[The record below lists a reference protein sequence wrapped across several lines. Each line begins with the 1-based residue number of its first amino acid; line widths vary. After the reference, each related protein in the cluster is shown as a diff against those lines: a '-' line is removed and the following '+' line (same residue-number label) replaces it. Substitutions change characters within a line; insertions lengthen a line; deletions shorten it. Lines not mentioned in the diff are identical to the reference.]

1 MIGAHIGPFST
12 SGGIAQAGLD
22 FNFSASL
29 YQKIDTDGTNMARTS
44 TLSDLVTVSRASKK
58 TNAGGWDFT
67 SGSTVGALTEV
78 DNNVAATDGTKGIL
92 VEESSTN
99 EIRNPRCEGA
109 VAGTP
114 GTRPTNWSIT
124 TYGVS
129 ISIVGSGTEDGWPYV
144 DIRFNGT
151 PTSSPFV
158 AFENNTQV
166 SVANGE
172 AWTTSFGHRLV
183 GGDTTNILGV
193 KAVGFLYNSGP
204 TYLSE
209 LYAAPTMPIS
219 STHTRV
225 SETAT
230 ISEPT
235 AASMLPAMTLLWD
248 GSGDIDITLRIYAP
262 QLEQKAYPTSPIF
275 PPVSTPGAATRSVD
289 FASVPAGAW
298 AIDDAPCSLYVLA
311 YMINGNKAGSFGRV
325 VSFGQNSSN
334 EAGLIFNATN
344 SVVWSVRVG
353 GTVQAVQGVTN
364 TMAAGTELRTAIGL
378 ETNNI
383 AISSNGVT
391 QAVDTSGTINFGD
404 SALSVNASPD
414 AANRATGCWLET
426 IQLFPERLTN
436 AQLEALVGN

>member
-29 YQKIDTDGTNMARTS
+29 YQKIDTDGTNMVRTS
-44 TLSDLVTVSRASKK
+44 TLSDLITVSRASKK
-58 TNAGGWDFT
+58 TNAGGWDFI
-67 SGSTVGALTEV
+67 SGSAVGALTEV
-78 DNNVAATDGTKGIL
+78 NNNEAARDSVKGLL

-99 EIRNPRCEGA
+99 GVKNPRLEGA

-114 GTRPTNWSIT
+114 GTPPTNTTVSAQGTTTSI
-124 TYGVS
+124 
-129 ISIVGSGTEDGWPYV
+129 IGSGTEDGWPYV
-144 DIRFNGT
+144 DIRWNGT
-151 PTSSPFV
+151 PTNDPAFLMGYSTDV
-158 AFENNTQV
+158 AASAGESWTA
-166 SVANGE
+166 SVGVKV
-172 AWTTSFGHRLV
+172 V
-183 GGDTTNILGV
+183 GGDMTNITRIRLRITELTS
-193 KAVGFLYNSGP
+193 APGFNKETYADFTLSSGNQ
-204 TYLSE
+204 
-209 LYAAPTMPIS
+209 
-219 STHTRV
+219 RV
-225 SETAT
+225 IHS
-230 ISEPT
+230 IT
-235 AASMLPAMTLLWD
+235 AASGTAYLRPDVSIDWD
-248 GSGDIDITLRIYAP
+248 GSGDIDVTLRIYAP
-262 QLEQKAYPTSPIF
+262 QLEEKAYPTSPIF
-275 PPVSTPGAATRSVD
+275 PPVSTPGAATRSAD
-289 FASVPAGAW
+289 FAFVPAGAW

-344 SVVWSVRVG
+344 NVLWSVRVG
-353 GTVQAVQGVTN
+353 GTVQAVRGVTN

-404 SALSVNASPD
+404 SVLSINASPD
-414 AANRATGCWLET
+414 AANRGTGCWIET
-426 IQLFPERLTN
+426 IKLFPERLTN